1 MLLDQLFTPFLAESP
16 LSVMARATVEH
27 ALAAAAL
34 DQLFQQHAQTQYT
47 RDLLFSSVVD
57 LMSLVVTD
65 VQRSVSAAYQTGL
78 VNVSVSLT
86 SVYNKLQ
93 GIEDHVSAELVRHT
107 AQRLEPVI
115 RHLGGLLP
123 EPVPGY
129 RMRILDG
136 NHLAATEHRLRETRD
151 NAAAPLPGQTLAV
164 LEPALM
170 LITDLVP
177 CGGGLRRMRPP
188 SRTAT

>member
-1 MLLDQLFTPFLAESP
+1 MLLDQIFTPFLAESP

-27 ALAAAAL
+27 ALTAASL

-57 LMSLVVTD
+57 LLSLVVTN

-93 GIEDHVSAELVRHT
+93 GLGF
-107 AQRLEPVI
+107 AQDKWRF
-115 RHLGGLLP
+115 
-123 EPVPGY
+123 
-129 RMRILDG
+129 
-136 NHLAATEHRLRETRD
+136 
-151 NAAAPLPGQTLAV
+151 
-164 LEPALM
+164 
-170 LITDLVP
+170 
-177 CGGGLRRMRPP
+177 
-188 SRTAT
+188 

>member
-1 MLLDQLFTPFLAESP
+1 MRGKMLEGKRIARRSPGGQAMLLDQIFTPFLAESP

-57 LMSLVVTD
+57 LMSLVVTN
-65 VQRSVSAAYQTGL
+65 VQRSVSAAYQARL

-107 AQRLEPVI
+107 ATPSKVACLSSF
-115 RHLGGLLP
+115 
-123 EPVPGY
+123 
-129 RMRILDG
+129 
-136 NHLAATEHRLRETRD
+136 
-151 NAAAPLPGQTLAV
+151 APA
-164 LEPALM
+164 
-170 LITDLVP
+170 
-177 CGGGLRRMRPP
+177 
-188 SRTAT
+188 